1 MIYVSYCSGAETQ
14 CFAPHGLKQ
23 PRFARCTEQLAS
35 MMQSEPHEIPFQWV
49 EFVNVATWKTVRR
62 KSRFKWCH
70 VIYTYT
76 YYIYIMSYIYM
87 SYICH
92 IYVMSYLIAN
102 ASIWLLK
109 RPEASDRFSTA
120 AARKGH
126 RSAEPQP
133 VESWW
138 RTNLGWLKPCKLL
151 G

>member
-87 SYICH
+87 SYIYVTYMSCH
-92 IYVMSYLIAN
+92 I
-102 ASIWLLK
+102 WLQMPLYGYWSGLRHLTGSAQP
-109 RPEASDRFSTA
+109 RPEKVTVQLN
-120 AARKGH
+120 
-126 RSAEPQP
+126 RSRWSPGGEPI
-133 VESWW
+133 WD
-138 RTNLGWLKPCKLL
+138 G
-151 G
+151 